1 MKRELGIARCGLVC
15 CLCSE
20 NDSCQGCNSGNCG
33 EKNCINRSCSQAKAL
48 KGCWECSEDCK
59 LGLLQKIKP
68 YGFTQY
74 IKRYG
79 TQQLLDRLEANE
91 QAGVRYHI
99 SGIVGDY
106 DYFDDVES
114 LIRFIDMG
122 FSRNGKPF
130 GAI

>member
-1 MKRELGIARCGLVC
+1 M
-15 CLCSE
+15 
-20 NDSCQGCNSGNCG
+20 
-33 EKNCINRSCSQAKAL
+33 
-48 KGCWECSEDCK
+48 
-59 LGLLQKIKP
+59 GLLQKIKP

-99 SGIVGDY
+99 SGIMGDY